1 MIRTGLFVAILMAI
15 HLNISAQDWANLNYY
30 RKANTMLENPADDE
44 DRIVF
49 MGNSITQFWQDV
61 HSDFF
66 VGKSYVNRGISGQTT
81 SQMLLRFRADVVN
94 LHPKVLVF
102 LGGTNDIAGNTGNVT
117 LDMIEDNIFSMI
129 ELAKANDIG
138 VVLCSV
144 LPVFDY
150 PWSPGKEPAQKI
162 IDLNNALRFYA
173 ETHDITFVD
182 YHTPMKD
189 EHNGLRLELGE
200 DGVHPNIS
208 GYLIME
214 PLVEAGIAKELQKI
228 KTRQN

>member
-1 MIRTGLFVAILMAI
+1 MTRRLISLCLIMAMYNTI
-15 HLNISAQDWANLNYY
+15 NAQDWANLNYY
-30 RKANTMLENPADDE
+30 RKANTLLENPADNE

-49 MGNSITQFWQDV
+49 MGNSITEFWKTI
-61 HSDFF
+61 HPDFF
-66 VGKSYVNRGISGQTT
+66 VGKTYINRGIGGQTT
-81 SQMLLRFRADVVN
+81 SQMLLRFRADVIN
-94 LHPKVLVF
+94 LHPKVVVF

-129 ELAKANDIG
+129 ELAKANDIR

-150 PWSPGKEPAQKI
+150 PWSPGKEPAEKI
-162 IDLNNALRFYA
+162 IELNKALRFYA

-182 YHTPMKD
+182 FHSPMKD
-189 EHNGLRLELGE
+189 ERNGLRLELGE
-200 DGVHPNIS
+200 DGVHPNVS

-214 PLVEAGIAKELQKI
+214 PLVEEAISKELQKI
-228 KTRQN
+228 KAK

>member
-15 HLNISAQDWANLNYY
+15 HLNISAQDWANLNHY

-49 MGNSITQFWQDV
+49 MGNSITQFWQDI
-61 HSDFF
+61 HPDFF

-94 LHPKVLVF
+94 LHPKVVVF

-117 LDMIEDNIFSMI
+117 IDMIEDNIFSMI
-129 ELAKANDIG
+129 ELAKTNDIG

-189 EHNGLRLELGE
+189 ERNGLRLEIGE
-200 DGVHPNIS
+200 DGVHPNIN

>member
-15 HLNISAQDWANLNYY
+15 HLNISAQDWANFNHY

-44 DRIVF
+44 DRVVF

-61 HSDFF
+61 HPDFF

-94 LHPKVLVF
+94 LHPKVVVF

-117 LDMIEDNIFSMI
+117 IDMIEDNIFSMI

-189 EHNGLRLELGE
+189 ERNGLRLELGE
-200 DGVHPNIS
+200 DGVHPNIN

>member
-15 HLNISAQDWANLNYY
+15 HLNISAQDWANLNHY

-49 MGNSITQFWQDV
+49 MGNSITQFWQDI
-61 HSDFF
+61 HPDFF

-94 LHPKVLVF
+94 LHPKVVVF

-117 LDMIEDNIFSMI
+117 IDMIEDNIFSMI
-129 ELAKANDIG
+129 ELAKANGIG

-189 EHNGLRLELGE
+189 ERNGLRLELGE
-200 DGVHPNIS
+200 DGVHPNIN

>member
-15 HLNISAQDWANLNYY
+15 HLNISAQDWANLNHY

-49 MGNSITQFWQDV
+49 MGNSITQFWQDI
-61 HSDFF
+61 HPDFF

-94 LHPKVLVF
+94 LHPKVVVF

-117 LDMIEDNIFSMI
+117 IDMIEDNIFSMI
-129 ELAKANDIG
+129 ELAKANGIG

-189 EHNGLRLELGE
+189 ERNGLRLEIGE
-200 DGVHPNIS
+200 DGVHPNIN

>member
-1 MIRTGLFVAILMAI
+1 MAMY
-15 HLNISAQDWANLNYY
+15 NTVNAQDWANLNYY
-30 RKANTMLENPADDE
+30 RKANTLLENPTDDE

-61 HSDFF
+61 HPDFF

-94 LHPKVLVF
+94 LHPKVVVF

-129 ELAKANDIG
+129 ELAKTNDIG

-144 LPVFDY
+144 LPVFEY
-150 PWSPGKEPAQKI
+150 PWSPGKQPAEKI
-162 IDLNNALRFYA
+162 IELNKALRFYA
-173 ETHDITFVD
+173 ETHGITFVD
-182 YHTPMKD
+182 FHTPMKD
-189 EHNGLRLELGE
+189 ERNGLRLELGE
-200 DGVHPNIS
+200 DGVHPNVS

-214 PLVEAGIAKELQKI
+214 PLVEEGINKELQKI
-228 KTRQN
+228 KAK